1 MKYDP
6 HSNQTSCV
14 GSQFETEGLDW
25 VSGALATDGIIYYIP
40 TDAKRILAIDP
51 IGEFLAT
58 TKAFMQEIG
67 YLFQPIKADE
77 DSVLSLTNFDLAV
90 VKFGHYTVFEI
101 LEKAMKPMNDY
112 CKESN
117 LSPFMIAASYKE
129 SPCVQL
135 IICFAAIF
143 LG

>member
-1 MKYDP
+1 M
-6 HSNQTSCV
+6 
-14 GSQFETEGLDW
+14 
-25 VSGALATDGIIYYIP
+25 
-40 TDAKRILAIDP
+40 
-51 IGEFLAT
+51 
-58 TKAFMQEIG
+58 
-67 YLFQPIKADE
+67 
-77 DSVLSLTNFDLAV
+77 LSLTNFDLAV